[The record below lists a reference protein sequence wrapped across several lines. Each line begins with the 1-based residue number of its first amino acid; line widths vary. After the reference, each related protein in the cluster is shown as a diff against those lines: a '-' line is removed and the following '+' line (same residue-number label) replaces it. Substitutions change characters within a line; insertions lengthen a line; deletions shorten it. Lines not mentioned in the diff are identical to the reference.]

1 MLDIQNTIMR
11 DIETDPTI
19 DSKGITIEIQAKGFR
34 KRKKIR
40 LMGRVDSE
48 IDMKKVMRKVEHFAG
63 DNYEV
68 ENNLIVK
75 T

>member
-1 MLDIQNTIMR
+1 MLDIQKVIMH

-19 DSKGITIEIQAKGFR
+19 DAKGITIEIQAKGFR

-40 LMGRVDSE
+40 LIGNVKSE
-48 IDMKKVMRKVEHFAG
+48 IDMKKVIRMVEHFAG

-68 ENNLIVK
+68 ENNLIIK